1 MFCSTLSRCN
11 TLFPLLPSPALPA
24 SCFSFRTLSCPVP
37 WQPLATGSPWR
48 SHGRD
53 GGGAQGPSVQAPGWV
68 VAGSPLGSPLSGR
81 AGDQQWWQEHVVFM
95 LGCPVSNLSLRAPQ
109 AKAPPPEVLGG
120 LGGTCGQCG
129 SALGMCAVEP
139 CELMGGGCSAS
150 YCGCTGS
157 LETSWPEGHPGWP
170 GSLWSLPVAGVG
182 ACGRWPGLSL
192 QGVGILYQGPKSSLG
207 GVQGCGQHDTPAGPS
222 SQKCPPS
229 RAPSQGPVGK
239 ACSCSSSPRPVLR
252 VLRSPGAFLCL
263 LTMLLPSRFQ
273 ACLQPV

>member
-1 MFCSTLSRCN
+1 
-11 TLFPLLPSPALPA
+11 
-24 SCFSFRTLSCPVP
+24 
-37 WQPLATGSPWR
+37 
-48 SHGRD
+48 
-53 GGGAQGPSVQAPGWV
+53 
-68 VAGSPLGSPLSGR
+68 
-81 AGDQQWWQEHVVFM
+81 M

-120 LGGTCGQCG
+120 GGGGRRGLRGACGQCG
-129 SALGMCAVEP
+129 AALGMGAVEL
-139 CELMGGGCSAS
+139 CGLMGGGCSAS
-150 YCGCTGS
+150 SCGCTGS

-192 QGVGILYQGPKSSLG
+192 QGVGILYQGPKSRLG

-222 SQKCPPS
+222 SQECPPP

-239 ACSCSSSPRPVLR
+239 ARSCSSSPPPRGL
-252 VLRSPGAFLCL
+252 SSESCL
-263 LTMLLPSRFQ
+263 PTMLLPSRVP